1 VWAAIARAFVS
12 RPGGAWFLGK
22 KMAPA
27 NDIKAAKSTYEGF
40 VNMVKV
46 KWATPAICV
55 LVFVVI
61 LVIQ

>member
-40 VNMVKV
+40 VNMVK
-46 KWATPAICV
+46 WATPAICV

>member
-1 VWAAIARAFVS
+1 
-12 RPGGAWFLGK
+12 
-22 KMAPA
+22 MAPA

-40 VNMVKV
+40 VNLV
-46 KWATPAICV
+46 KWSTPAIIA

>member
-1 VWAAIARAFVS
+1 MRVA
-12 RPGGAWFLGK
+12 PAWRMDLGK

-27 NDIKAAKSTYEGF
+27 NDIKAAKATYSGF
-40 VNMVKV
+40 VNMV
-46 KWATPAICV
+46 KWATPAICA